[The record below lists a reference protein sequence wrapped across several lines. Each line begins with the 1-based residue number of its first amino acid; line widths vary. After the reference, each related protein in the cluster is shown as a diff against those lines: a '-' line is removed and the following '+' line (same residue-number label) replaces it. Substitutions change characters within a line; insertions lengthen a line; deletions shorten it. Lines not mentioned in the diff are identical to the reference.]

1 MCGRGAS
8 TTLAGMTKLMFAA
21 ALTAVA
27 LTVGLAP
34 AAATRPDPG
43 PVPLTLPGPTGPYP
57 VGVTELHLVDH
68 ARLDPWTGRARELM
82 VSLWY
87 PAARN
92 GRRARQFPPAVA
104 EFYDRNTAGI
114 PPGAPDFAG
123 TRTHSRTGATPLP
136 GRRPVVL
143 YSPGGGQSRFLG
155 TTLVEDLASR
165 GYVVVG
171 MDHTPAGPVQFPDR
185 FEPPRSG
192 VDAGRV
198 LRERVRDTGFVLDEL
213 VAFPSLDLTRV
224 GMFGHS
230 MGGFTTAEA
239 MIGEERIDAGANLDG
254 SMPPSAGQAATVGVT
269 RPFLLMGAGLSSGV
283 PHNHAH
289 SDDWASFWS
298 ASTGWRRDL
307 YLPAAEHMSFTDA
320 QVLLPQLD
328 GDFTVAIG
336 TVDPRSSLAAQRKY
350 LAAYFDLHL
359 RGRPT
364 PVFDRPAHPDV
375 HLVP

>member
-1 MCGRGAS
+1 M
-8 TTLAGMTKLMFAA
+8 LAA
-21 ALTAVA
+21 ASTAVA
-27 LTVGLAP
+27 LAAGLTP
-34 AAATRPDPG
+34 AAAAE
-43 PVPLTLPGPTGPYP
+43 PVALTLPGPTGPYP
-57 VGVTELHLVDH
+57 VGTRELHLVD
-68 ARLDPWTGRARELM
+68 RDRTDPWTGLPRELM

-92 GRRARQFPPAVA
+92 GPKARQFPPAVA
-104 EFYDRNTAGI
+104 AFYDQNAGV
-114 PPGAPDFAG
+114 PPGTADFAG
-123 TRTHSRTGATPLP
+123 TVTHSRTGATPLP
-136 GRRPVVL
+136 GRRPVVV
-143 YSPGGGQSRFLG
+143 YSPGGGHSRFLG

-171 MDHTPAGPVQFPDR
+171 IDHTPASPVQFPDR
-185 FEPPRSG
+185 VELPQRG
-192 VDAGRV
+192 VDAAQV

-213 VAFPSLDLTRV
+213 TAFKWLDLTRL

-239 MIGEERIDAGANLDG
+239 MLTDERIDAGANLDG
-254 SMPPSAGQAATVGVT
+254 SMDPRYGQAATLGVT
-269 RPFLLMGAGLSSGV
+269 RPFLLMGGGLSSGV

-289 SDDWASFWS
+289 SDDWAAFWS

-307 YLPAAEHMSFTDA
+307 YLPAAEHLSFSDA

-328 GDFTVAIG
+328 GDFTGAIG
-336 TVDPRSSLAAQRKY
+336 TIDPRRSLAAQRGY

-364 PVFDRPAHPDV
+364 TVFDRQSHPDV
-375 HLVP
+375 RIIP